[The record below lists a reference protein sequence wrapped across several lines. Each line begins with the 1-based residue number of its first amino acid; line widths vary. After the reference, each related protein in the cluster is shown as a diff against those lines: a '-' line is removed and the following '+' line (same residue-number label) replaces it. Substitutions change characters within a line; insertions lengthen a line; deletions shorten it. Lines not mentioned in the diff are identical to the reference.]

1 MMSLYF
7 NADSSTLK
15 KTIVDNQM
23 VDTVMTNLTKF
34 RDSDKEVLVGVLGL
48 LKKYIQATAEEKDV
62 RALHL
67 LESIYRIDALL
78 EDIML

>member
-1 MMSLYF
+1 MSLYF